1 MAARTL
7 KTFLIDGGHCQPR
20 HRTKERDAPAL
31 GTGGSSWR
39 RCSWLLRFSVFVA
52 AGGRR
57 RVHVPTTS
65 TRKTLQPAPT
75 CALFPCEAWPRDV
88 RNRRD
93 GEPVRVGGDGGPRG
107 PGPLRATAGQA
118 LQGENAMHAK
128 GQRVAEVT
136 LRKANQHVRAGA
148 FLEVGADSQPEI
160 TITRML
166 FSRGRK
172 RIANKNAREFAR
184 ARSAVDRVAEFITA
198 Q

>member
-1 MAARTL
+1 M
-7 KTFLIDGGHCQPR
+7 FDGGHCQPR
-20 HRTKERDAPAL
+20 HRTKERDTPAL

-57 RVHVPTTS
+57 RVHVPPPS

-93 GEPVRVGGDGGPRG
+93 GEPVRVGGDGGLGG
-107 PGPLRATAGQA
+107 PGPLRATAGQMA
-118 LQGENAMHAK
+118 QGDEAMHAMLQ
-128 GQRVAEVT
+128 GVAEVR
-136 LRKANQHVRAGA
+136 LRNAKQQVRAGA
-148 FLEVGADSQPEI
+148 CLEVGADSQPEI

-184 ARSAVDRVAEFITA
+184 ARSAVHRVAEFITA